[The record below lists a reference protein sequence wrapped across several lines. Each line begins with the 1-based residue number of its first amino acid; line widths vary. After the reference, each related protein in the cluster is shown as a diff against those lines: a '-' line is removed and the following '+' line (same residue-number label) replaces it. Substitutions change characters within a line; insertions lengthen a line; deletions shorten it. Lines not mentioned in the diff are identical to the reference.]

1 MEVLVNVVN
10 QEPWMREQH
19 VAVVVENVQ
28 CVMEM
33 VEHILNVPS
42 VKVMDVQNVTIR
54 DIPNAQVVM
63 GLVNVIIAEVRANVL
78 DVTEQVKNK

>member
-10 QEPWMREQH
+10 QESWMREQH

>member
-1 MEVLVNVVN
+1 
-10 QEPWMREQH
+10 MREQH

-78 DVTEQVKNK
+78 NVTEQVKNK